1 MTTDNVEHAWLE
13 SQQGLLSFIRSKVAH
28 AEDAE
33 DILSDVFAKLLKQ
46 ADENTLP
53 DNITA
58 WLFLVSKN
66 SIVDY
71 YRSKKQFESLPDDI
85 VIEDENNLVDE
96 LAGCLLPM
104 IKALPEEYQQVLILS
119 ELEGKKHKEVAK
131 ILDLS
136 LSAVKSRILRGRA
149 KLKQSILRCCT
160 LTYNKAGSFVDY
172 EQKMSN
178 STDDYDC

>member
-1 MTTDNVEHAWLE
+1 MPSIEHAWLE
-13 SQQGLLSFIRSKVAH
+13 SQQGLFSFIRSKVAQP
-28 AEDAE
+28 EDAE
-33 DILSDVFAKLLKQ
+33 DILSDVFTKLLKR
-46 ADENTLP
+46 ADGNTLP

-85 VIEDENNLVDE
+85 VLEDENNLGDE
-96 LAGCLLPM
+96 LASCLLPM

-136 LSAVKSRILRGRA
+136 LSAVKTRVLRGRT

-172 EQKMSN
+172 EQKMADP
-178 STDDYDC
+178 TDDCGC

>member
-13 SQQGLLSFIRSKVAH
+13 SQRGLLSFIRSKVAH

-46 ADENTLP
+46 ADEYTLP

-71 YRSKKQFESLPDDI
+71 YRSNKQFESLPDDI

-136 LSAVKSRILRGRA
+136 LPAVKSRVLRGRA